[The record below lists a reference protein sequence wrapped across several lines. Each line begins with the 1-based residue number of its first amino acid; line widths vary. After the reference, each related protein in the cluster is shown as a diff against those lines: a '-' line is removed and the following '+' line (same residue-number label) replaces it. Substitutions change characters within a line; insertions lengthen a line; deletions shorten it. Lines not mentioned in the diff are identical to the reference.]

1 MTHPPASRNY
11 SEQQAGSLR
20 AGDHLIL
27 PDGNRSAEVHR
38 VDVETDDFG
47 TPAIV
52 LATLSGGGVLRIAA
66 GSAVRLAEDDDSGS
80 VIPGTDALGTD
91 APRTDAPGDG
101 TPTSDATGTDVPEPA
116 ESGTA
121 DAAPQHGMPAAS
133 DGATSATPAS
143 DGVTSADAASDA
155 DPSAPASGGFSAQAG
170 EPGAPAAHGVVV
182 PPQPAAPPAVS
193 GPSEADLALIPTP
206 DGTPESVVEAVAT
219 AHPGAVGVLLLSE
232 RLAKGINTKSGSCL
246 KDLSDLA
253 HELFVILKDAE
264 HALAVAD
271 LLNVLPFDG
280 NPGRWASVE
289 ASLALSSYIC
299 RQLGQDERAAVYEK
313 FLRAPEAMET
323 DPFKARMNA
332 KVRQRSLN
340 EPNLYD
346 KEIFRSIDSA
356 NPDAEREWRLLRLE
370 ALLFL
375 RAHGGSETIGAAE
388 LERRIGN
395 ELESVRA

>member
-27 PDGNRSAEVHR
+27 PDGNRSAEIHR

-47 TPAIV
+47 TPAMV

-66 GSAVRLAEDDDSGS
+66 GSLVRVTDD
-80 VIPGTDALGTD
+80 A
-91 APRTDAPGDG
+91 
-101 TPTSDATGTDVPEPA
+101 
-116 ESGTA
+116 
-121 DAAPQHGMPAAS
+121 
-133 DGATSATPAS
+133 GAGTPAS
-143 DGVTSADAASDA
+143 DGGATGTPAPSDFGAPAPDEAEPVAPGPDAAESDA
-155 DPSAPASGGFSAQAG
+155 AGPDTPGSDAAGRDATGPSAPGSDAAG
-170 EPGAPAAHGVVV
+170 PDNTAAAAVVV
-182 PPQPAAPPAVS
+182 PPQPVAPPAVS
-193 GPSEADLALIPTP
+193 GPSEADLALIPAP
-206 DGTPESVVEAVAT
+206 DGTPESVVEAAAE

-253 HELFVILKDAE
+253 HELFVTLKDPDN
-264 HALAVAD
+264 ALAVAD

-280 NPGRWASVE
+280 NPDRWASVE

-299 RQLGQDERAAVYEK
+299 RQLGQDQRAGIYEK
-313 FLRAPEAMET
+313 LLRAPEAMET
-323 DPFKARMNA
+323 DPFKARINA

-346 KEIFRSIDSA
+346 KEIFRSIDNA
-356 NPDAEREWRLLRLE
+356 NPDAERDWRLLRLE

-375 RAHGGSETIGAAE
+375 RAHGGSETIGTAE

>member
-1 MTHPPASRNY
+1 MTHPPAFRNY

-38 VDVETDDFG
+38 VDVESDDFG
-47 TPAIV
+47 TPAMV

-66 GSAVRLAEDDDSGS
+66 GSTVRLAGDAE
-80 VIPGTDALGTD
+80 PGADTPESAELGPAD
-91 APRTDAPGDG
+91 
-101 TPTSDATGTDVPEPA
+101 TSL
-116 ESGTA
+116 A
-121 DAAPQHGMPAAS
+121 DAASAASDGESSGGASS
-133 DGATSATPAS
+133 DGATSDGEPSARAS
-143 DGVTSADAASDA
+143 DGGASA
-155 DPSAPASGGFSAQAG
+155 PPASGPFPEPDEEVPDAVLSDAVLSDVAVSA
-170 EPGAPAAHGVVV
+170 VVV

-193 GPSEADLALIPTP
+193 GPSDADLTLIPAP
-206 DGTPESVVEAVAT
+206 DGTPESVVEAVAE

-253 HELFVILKDAE
+253 HELFVTLKDANN
-264 HALAVAD
+264 ALAVAD
-271 LLNVLPFDG
+271 LLNVLTFDG

-289 ASLALSSYIC
+289 ASLSLSSYIC
-299 RQLGQDERAAVYEK
+299 RQLGQDERARIYEK
-313 FLRAPEAMET
+313 FLRAPEAMEA
-323 DPFKARMNA
+323 DPFKARINA

-346 KEIFRSIDSA
+346 KEIFRSIDNA

-375 RAHGGSETIGAAE
+375 RAHGGSETIGVAE

>member
-11 SEQQAGSLR
+11 SEQQAGTLQ
-20 AGDHLIL
+20 AGDHLLL
-27 PDGNRSAEVHR
+27 PDGNRSAEIQR

-47 TPAIV
+47 TPAMV
-52 LATLSGGGVLRIAA
+52 LATLTGGGVLRIAA
-66 GSAVRLAEDDDSGS
+66 GSTVRITAAEPVSAPSDPAALPGNAPSDVTPDDGE
-80 VIPGTDALGTD
+80 
-91 APRTDAPGDG
+91 
-101 TPTSDATGTDVPEPA
+101 EPA
-116 ESGTA
+116 
-121 DAAPQHGMPAAS
+121 
-133 DGATSATPAS
+133 
-143 DGVTSADAASDA
+143 
-155 DPSAPASGGFSAQAG
+155 PSAPA
-170 EPGAPAAHGVVV
+170 VVV
-182 PPQPAAPPAVS
+182 PPLPASPPAAS
-193 GPSEADLALIPTP
+193 GPSEEDLALIPSP
-206 DGTPESVVEAVAT
+206 EGTPESVVEAVAE

-253 HELFVILKDAE
+253 HELFIILKDAE
-264 HALAVAD
+264 NALAVAD

-299 RQLGQDERAAVYEK
+299 RQLGQDERAALYEK
-313 FLRAPEAMET
+313 FLRTPDAMET
-323 DPFKARMNA
+323 DPFKARINA

-346 KEIFRSIDSA
+346 KEIFRSIDNS
-356 NPDAEREWRLLRLE
+356 NPDAERDWRLLRLE

-375 RAHGGSETIGAAE
+375 RAHGGSETIGALE
-388 LERRIGN
+388 LDRRIGN

>member
-27 PDGNRSAEVHR
+27 PDGNRSAEIHR

-47 TPAIV
+47 TPAMV

-66 GSAVRLAEDDDSGS
+66 GSLVRVTDD
-80 VIPGTDALGTD
+80 A
-91 APRTDAPGDG
+91 
-101 TPTSDATGTDVPEPA
+101 
-116 ESGTA
+116 
-121 DAAPQHGMPAAS
+121 
-133 DGATSATPAS
+133 GAGTPAS
-143 DGVTSADAASDA
+143 DGGETGPVAPELPASGPSPAPEDAEPVAPASDA
-155 DPSAPASGGFSAQAG
+155 SGSDTLGSDAAESDAAG
-170 EPGAPAAHGVVV
+170 PDNTAAAAVVV
-182 PPQPAAPPAVS
+182 PPQPVAPPAVS
-193 GPSEADLALIPTP
+193 GPSEADLALIPAP
-206 DGTPESVVEAVAT
+206 DGTPESVVEAAAE

-253 HELFVILKDAE
+253 HELFVTLKDPDN
-264 HALAVAD
+264 ALAVAD

-280 NPGRWASVE
+280 NPDRWASVE
-289 ASLALSSYIC
+289 SSLALSSYIC
-299 RQLGQDERAAVYEK
+299 RQLGQDQRAGIYEK
-313 FLRAPEAMET
+313 LLRAPEAMET
-323 DPFKARMNA
+323 DPFKARINA

-346 KEIFRSIDSA
+346 KEIFRSIDNA
-356 NPDAEREWRLLRLE
+356 NPDAERDWRLLRLE